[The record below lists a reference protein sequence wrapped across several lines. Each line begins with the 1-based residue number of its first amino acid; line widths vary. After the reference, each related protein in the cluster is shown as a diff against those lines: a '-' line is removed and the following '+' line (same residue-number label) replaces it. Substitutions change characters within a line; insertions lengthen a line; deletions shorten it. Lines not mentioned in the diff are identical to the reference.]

1 MKLGHTELPGIFV
14 LEPEVYAD
22 ERGYFME
29 TMRSSELADFHIPR
43 PFVQENQSGSV
54 RGTLRGLHFQLRT
67 PQAKLCRVISG
78 EVLDVA
84 VDIRHNSPTFGRHVA
99 VVLSAENRRQ
109 LYVPR
114 NFAHGYAVL
123 SEFAEFLYKCD
134 DYYDPDDQCGV
145 AWDDANL
152 GIDWRLTTNLILSEK
167 DRLNPVLNSLGAEEL
182 PVYSG

>member
-1 MKLGHTELPGIFV
+1 MKLGHTEIPGIFV

-29 TMRSSELADFHIPR
+29 TMRLSELSDFDIPH

-84 VDIRHNSPTFGRHVA
+84 VDIRRNSPTFGRHVA
-99 VVLSAENRRQ
+99 VLLSAENRRQ

-114 NFAHGYAVL
+114 GFAHGYTVL

-134 DYYDPDDQCGV
+134 DYYDPNDQCGI
-145 AWDDANL
+145 AWDDPNL
-152 GIDWRLTTNLILSEK
+152 GIDWQKTTSIILSEK
-167 DRLNPVLNSLGAEEL
+167 DRVNRHLNNLGAHEL
-182 PVYSG
+182 PVY